1 MFSTQPEPDATVQS
15 LFDLTGRVALITG
28 ASGYLGKALSF
39 ALAEVGATVVV
50 SSRQRKKADEIAG
63 EIKLGVESELVKLIV
78 KTKKRLGF

>member
-39 ALAEVGATVVV
+39 ALAEVGAFILALLWLASVFMQD
-50 SSRQRKKADEIAG
+50 SNSHGILLSR
-63 EIKLGVESELVKLIV
+63 
-78 KTKKRLGF
+78 T